1 MFDFRT
7 TITAKLKAH
16 QLPVIRQTAAQVISL
31 LSSDNCDIKKVSDT
45 ILRDQAF
52 TARILRTANSAFY
65 QRQAEKITT
74 ISRAVIT
81 IGFAALRDIALA
93 SEFAEFAQK
102 KLPTSVN
109 LNRLL
114 ARAFVAAQ
122 QSTAL
127 GNGIRLPEAE
137 ALFTS
142 ALLESLGGFALASV
156 MPDFSSQIQD
166 TANATG
172 LPYDQVHVQVTG
184 MTPHDVTVIVAKN
197 YGFPDELIVH
207 PPDWATTTA
216 WNPLNR
222 RQAVVHFSNACATN
236 LFAPESSEILI
247 EFATLMA
254 QASIAM
260 GLPILRLESLLTEG
274 YHKAIE
280 IGATVNLDQTLFAL
294 EGTSADSAGRNS
306 LIQTCAELATQ
317 S

>member
-1 MFDFRT
+1 MSDFRT
-7 TITAKLKAH
+7 TLAAKLKGH

-31 LSSDNCDIKKVSDT
+31 LSSESCDVKKVSDT

-65 QRQAEKITT
+65 QRRAEKITT

-81 IGFAALRDIALA
+81 IGFSALRDIALA

-102 KLPTSVN
+102 KLPTTVN

-156 MPDFSSQIQD
+156 MPELSSQIQD

-172 LPYDQVHVQVTG
+172 LPYEQVHVQVTG
-184 MTPHDVTVIVAKN
+184 MVPHDVTVIVAKN
-197 YGFPDELIVH
+197 YGFPDELIIH
-207 PPDWATTTA
+207 PPDWATTTV
-216 WNPLNR
+216 WNAMNR
-222 RQAVVHFSNACATN
+222 RQAVVHFANACATN
-236 LFAPESSEILI
+236 LFAPESSEILV

-254 QASIAM
+254 QASIALD
-260 GLPILRLESLLTEG
+260 LPIARLESLLIEG

-280 IGATVNLDQTLFAL
+280 IGATVNLDPAVFAL
-294 EGTSADSAGRNS
+294 EGSSSGNAGRSN